1 MSLVITSPL
10 FSPLPFL
17 TRCKKCTEL
26 TSVNV
31 RFGNTDVKYFVE
43 QAMRLNNDPS
53 RMPTVIGS
61 VHCAGENSPLVEW
74 KVGLTPS
81 GASPAARTSVLGV
94 VAVALV
100 AIMMA

>member
-1 MSLVITSPL
+1 MSLVITSLL
-10 FSPLPFL
+10 FSPLAFL
-17 TRCKKCTEL
+17 TGCKECTGL
-26 TSVNV
+26 TAVNV
-31 RFGNTDVKYFVE
+31 RFGNFDVKYFVE

-61 VHCAGENSPLVEW
+61 VHCAGDNSPLVEW

-81 GASPAARTSVLGV
+81 GASPAVRTSVLGV

-100 AIMMA
+100 AIVTA